1 MANEQKVH
9 GCRGY
14 GDRVPR
20 RTKIIATI
28 GPASDDPTVIR
39 NMIDAGMDV
48 ARLGMAHDD
57 LDTHLARY
65 DRIREVA
72 ADVDRPIGI
81 MVDLPG
87 PKVRAGRFGDD
98 GAVLSEGDEISFVP
112 GDDHSTAGRI
122 EVDYESLV
130 ADIEVGDQMMFGD
143 GGIVVDVVGKD
154 ADQLFGRACNSGRLQ
169 GRPGIHIPSERLR
182 ISSPTD
188 EDLANLDVFVEKGVD
203 MVALSFVRSAHDVRR
218 AGTEPH
224 PRGPLIVAK
233 IETRAAV
240 ENLEGII
247 EASGAIM
254 VARGDLG
261 IECPIEEVP
270 HLQKDI
276 IRTCIALGRP
286 AITAT
291 QMLESMVEASRPTRA
306 EVTDVAN
313 AVFDGTSVVMLS
325 GETAIGHDPA
335 GTVQTMARIARR
347 ADQQFDYEGWAPH
360 LSELVASESD
370 DGDASVTDTMTMAAW
385 RVAAEIDADA
395 ILCIS
400 RSGFTVR
407 AIARFRPRARIL
419 GFSDDERT
427 VRQLTMSWGAVPIHE
442 HTRGTNEAMVHNAVE
457 RARELKYVKGG
468 DTVVVLAGSDDRS
481 RATDVL
487 RLIRVQ

>member
-1 MANEQKVH
+1 VA
-9 GCRGY
+9 
-14 GDRVPR
+14 R

-28 GPASDDPTVIR
+28 GPASEDPVVIR

-48 ARLGMAHDD
+48 ARLGLAHDD
-57 LDTHLARY
+57 LDTHLARF
-65 DRIREVA
+65 DRIRAVA
-72 ADVDRPIGI
+72 ADAGRPIGI
-81 MVDLPG
+81 LVDLPG

-98 GAVLSEGDEISFVP
+98 GAELHDGDLISFVP
-112 GDDHSTAGRI
+112 GADPSTAGRI
-122 EVDYESLV
+122 TVDYERLV
-130 ADIEVGDQMMFGD
+130 TDIEVGDRMMFGD
-143 GGIVVDVVGKD
+143 GGIVIEVVDKD
-154 ADQLFGRACNSGRLQ
+154 ADRLQGRACNGGHLQ
-169 GRPGIHIPSERLR
+169 GRPGLHIPSERLR
-182 ISSPTD
+182 VSSPTE

-247 EASGAIM
+247 QASGAIM

-291 QMLESMVEASRPTRA
+291 QMLESMVAATRPTRA

-313 AVFDGTSVVMLS
+313 AVFDGSSVVMLS

-335 GTVQTMARIARR
+335 GTVRTMANIAER
-347 ADQQFDYEGWAPH
+347 ADHEFDYEGWAPH
-360 LSELVASESD
+360 LSDLVHTES
-370 DGDASVTDTMTMAAW
+370 GDSDAVVTDTMTMAAW

-395 ILCIS
+395 ILCVS
-400 RSGFTVR
+400 RTGFTVR
-407 AIARFRPRARIL
+407 AIARFRPRAKIL
-419 GFSDDERT
+419 GFSQEERT
-427 VRQLTMSWGAVPIHE
+427 VQQLTMSWGATPIHLAA
-442 HTRGTNEAMVHNAVE
+442 HGTNEAMVRTAVN
-457 RARELKYVKGG
+457 RARDLGHVDAG

-487 RLIRVQ
+487 RLVRVQ